1 MREHRPKLGR
11 LTDARLVTRAIAH
24 LAVIGLV
31 AFTSAI
37 GIAAAHGQSNGSGEL
52 GFKLVSQVR
61 GASAA
66 ISPLTAYAYE
76 FAPQVGRTQP
86 DPDPLRM
93 PQPQLAPTPKP
104 TPVPLKKAAPL
115 PAPTPAP
122 QIGFV
127 QQTAQQV
134 GPAAPVGPPPPDSGG
149 TLTWPVAGGVI
160 SQYFSAGH
168 LAIDIAAPAGN
179 TVVAA
184 AAGVVTSAGWR
195 TNGGGLV
202 VEVAHPNG
210 ISTVYN
216 HLGSIWVGAGQK
228 VARGQGIAAVGCT
241 GICTGPHVHFEV
253 VVGGG
258 VLVNPLRYL

>member
-1 MREHRPKLGR
+1 LPERPRLYGR

-37 GIAAAHGQSNGSGEL
+37 GIAAAHGQTTASGDL
-52 GFKLVSQVR
+52 GLSLVSSVR
-61 GASAA
+61 GAANS

-76 FAPQVGRTQP
+76 FAPQVGRAEP

-93 PQPQLAPTPKP
+93 PAPQLAPTPKP

-122 QIGFV
+122 QIGYV
-127 QQTAQQV
+127 QQPAVV
-134 GPAAPVGPPPPDSGG
+134 GPPAPAGPPPPDSGG
-149 TLTWPVAGGVI
+149 TLMWPVAGGTI

-195 TNGGGLV
+195 NNGGGLV
-202 VEVAHPNG
+202 VEIAHPNG
-210 ISTVYN
+210 ITTVYN
-216 HLGSIWVGAGQK
+216 HLGSIWVGAGQA
-228 VARGQGIAAVGCT
+228 VGRGEGIAVVGCT

-253 VVGGG
+253 IVGG

>member
-1 MREHRPKLGR
+1 MPDGR

-37 GIAAAHGQSNGSGEL
+37 GIAAAHGQSPGSGDL
-52 GFKLVSQVR
+52 GLNLVSSAR
-61 GASAA
+61 GAAP
-66 ISPLTAYAYE
+66 SPAPLIAYTYV
-76 FAPQVGRTQP
+76 FAPQVGRMQA
-86 DPDPLRM
+86 DSDPLRM

-104 TPVPLKKAAPL
+104 TPFPLKKATPF
-115 PAPTPAP
+115 PAPTVAP

-127 QQTAQQV
+127 QQPAVAV
-134 GPAAPVGPPPPDSGG
+134 GAPVGPPPPDSGG
-149 TLTWPVAGGVI
+149 TLTWPVAGGTI

-179 TVVAA
+179 IVVAA
-184 AAGVVTSAGWR
+184 DAGVVTSAGWR
-195 TNGGGLV
+195 GNGGGLV
-202 VEVAHPNG
+202 VEVAHPSG

-228 VARGQGIAAVGCT
+228 VARGAGIAVVGCT

-253 VVGGG
+253 IVGGM
-258 VLVNPLRYL
+258 LVNPLRYL

>member
-1 MREHRPKLGR
+1 LSEPRRLYGR
-11 LTDARLVTRAIAH
+11 LTDARLATRAIAH

-31 AFTSAI
+31 ALTSAI
-37 GIAAAHGQSNGSGEL
+37 GIAAAHDQSPASGDL
-52 GFKLVSQVR
+52 DFSLVSPVR
-61 GASAA
+61 GAAA
-66 ISPLTAYAYE
+66 PTAGLTAYSYN
-76 FAPQVGRTQP
+76 FAPQLGRAQP

-93 PQPQLAPTPKP
+93 PQPLLAPTPKP
-104 TPVPLKKAAPL
+104 TPVPLKKAAPF

-122 QIGFV
+122 QTGYV
-127 QQTAQQV
+127 QQGPVSV
-134 GPAAPVGPPPPDSGG
+134 GPPGPPPPDTGG
-149 TLTWPVAGGVI
+149 TLTWPVAGGTI

-184 AAGVVTSAGWR
+184 DAGVVTSAGWR

-202 VEVAHPNG
+202 VEIAHANG
-210 ISTVYN
+210 MSTVYN
-216 HLGSIWVGAGQK
+216 HLGSIWVGAGQA
-228 VARGQGIAAVGCT
+228 VGRGEGIAVVGCT

-253 VVGGG
+253 IVGG

>member
-1 MREHRPKLGR
+1 MSEPRRNFGR
-11 LTDARLVTRAIAH
+11 LTDPRLVTRAVAH

-37 GIAAAHGQSNGSGEL
+37 GIAAAHGQANGSGDL
-52 GFKLVSQVR
+52 GFKLVSPVR
-61 GASAA
+61 GASTT
-66 ISPLTAYAYE
+66 ISPLTAFAYE

-127 QQTAQQV
+127 QQAQSV
-134 GPAAPVGPPPPDSGG
+134 GPSGPVGPPPTDSGG

-184 AAGVVTSAGWR
+184 DAGVVASAGWR

-216 HLGSIWVGAGQK
+216 HLGSIWVGAGQA
-228 VARGQGIAAVGCT
+228 VARGEGIAAVGCT

-253 VVGGG
+253 IVGG